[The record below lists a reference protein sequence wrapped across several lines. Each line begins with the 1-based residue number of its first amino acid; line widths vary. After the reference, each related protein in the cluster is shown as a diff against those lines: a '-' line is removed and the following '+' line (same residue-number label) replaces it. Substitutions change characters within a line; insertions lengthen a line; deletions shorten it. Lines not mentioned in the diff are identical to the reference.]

1 MAGKGKASP
10 RKAKAGGKKITSGQE
25 RAGIIFAPARM
36 TRLLRGKR
44 VAERCSQLAG
54 VFMAGALEYLVE
66 EVLDQAG
73 EFCREAKKKQI
84 RPRHIMQAVRTDDEL
99 SKLCY
104 QIQFAEGGVAQDST
118 GTMAQLWPKLK
129 SAQGAPGATQE

>member
-1 MAGKGKASP
+1 MEGRASVKKGKA
-10 RKAKAGGKKITSGQE
+10 AKKITTGQE

-44 VAERCSQLAG
+44 VADRCSQLAG

-66 EVLDQAG
+66 ELLDQAG
-73 EFCREAKKKQI
+73 EFCKEAKKKQI
-84 RPRHIMQAVRTDDEL
+84 KPRHIMQAVRQDEEL

-104 QIQFAEGGVAQDST
+104 HIQIAEGGVTQDST
-118 GTMAQLWPKLK
+118 NTMAQLWPKLK
-129 SAQGAPGATQE
+129 SAQAPSATQE